1 MTEMPVSHCA
11 FADVCSL
18 LTSSLSVSVTITAC
32 VVYTSYTLIL
42 ITLICT
48 CTILLVHKT
57 RHRQSCNKQNTSD
70 KAVAIRHTTSS
81 THSQRHW
88 AKPKALFFFNYDIQ
102 RV

>member
-11 FADVCSL
+11 FVDVCSL

-42 ITLICT
+42 ITLACT
-48 CTILLVHKT
+48 CNILLVHKT

-81 THSQRHW
+81 GMGY
-88 AKPKALFFFNYDIQ
+88 AYGPVFFFNYDIQ
-102 RV
+102 HCV